1 MAIYK
6 ALLKYG
12 HSNFKLEILEY
23 CEKENVISREQHY
36 LDIFKPQYNI
46 LKNAYSLLGYKHS
59 AESRA
64 KMSAHAENRSEETL
78 AKMSLSL
85 PPAKKI
91 EVTDVTIKISTSY
104 DSMGAAAR
112 ALNIS
117 QSCISRNF
125 SRGAKLLRP
134 QKKPYK
140 GRYVFTKID

>member
-1 MAIYK
+1 
-6 ALLKYG
+6 
-12 HSNFKLEILEY
+12 
-23 CEKENVISREQHY
+23 

-64 KMSAHAENRSEETL
+64 KMSAHAKNRSEETL

-85 PPAKKI
+85 PHAKKI
-91 EVTDVTIKISTSY
+91 EVTDVTTNISTSY

-117 QSCISRNF
+117 KSCISRYF
-125 SRGAKLLRP
+125 SRNGIKKNLIKEDMFLNFFNLRQSNNFP
-134 QKKPYK
+134 RLCRKIK
-140 GRYVFTKID
+140 GNQVFIGE